1 MSIISAIIPALLL
14 LDLVWW
20 FSADRLLRKA
30 GFKGRVRILHSLFFG
45 FQLASLLAVIASR
58 QSELWDHLPKVV
70 TTAVYLWHLLI
81 LPLLLPLLAVG
92 AIVALLCWVIGKIR
106 TRKPRETADAQTD
119 GAGMSR
125 RAFLAATAAFTPQLF
140 TVGLTAIALR
150 QLEQFRVRRM
160 TIAVRG
166 LPAALDG
173 LTIAHVS
180 DMHAGRFTRSAILRE
195 MIGAVNDLRS
205 ELVLVTGD
213 LINGALHELPEG
225 IDAVRRLDARSG
237 VYMIEGNHDLFQGRE
252 AFESRV
258 KASGIRLLVNE
269 TEQLTVRG
277 HPLQLLGLRWGR
289 PSFRPYQRSGDA
301 AIASFIRGIAGAAR
315 PGGFPHSARAPS
327 PCLRPRRGRAT
338 APDPFRP
345 HPWRPVNAERGDRFR
360 PADVSL
366 LVGTLHARRQSPH
379 RLQRRRQLVSLENES
394 PGGNHSPHSPAR
406 LSINP
411 ECTAGRHVEVGCP

>member
-1 MSIISAIIPALLL
+1 MSIISALIPALLV
-14 LDLVWW
+14 LDLLWW

-45 FQLASLLAVIASR
+45 FQLASLLAVLASR
-58 QSELWDHLPKVV
+58 RSELWDFLPKFV

-92 AIVALLCWVIGKIR
+92 ALVALLCWVIAKIR
-106 TRKPRETADAQTD
+106 TRGIHETAAAQSA

-150 QLEQFRVRRM
+150 QLEQFRVRRLSVA
-160 TIAVRG
+160 IRG

-173 LTIAHVS
+173 LTITHVS

-195 MIGAVNDLRS
+195 MINAVNDLRS

-225 IDAVRRLDARSG
+225 IDAVRRLNARSG
-237 VYMIEGNHDLFQGRE
+237 IYMIEGNHDLFQGRE

-258 KASGIRLLVNE
+258 KASGIPLLVNE
-269 TEQLTVRG
+269 TAQLTVRG
-277 HPLQLLGLRWGR
+277 RPLQLLGLRWGG
-289 PSFRPYQRSGDA
+289 PSFRMRQGSSDD
-301 AIASFIRGIAGAAR
+301 AIAASFEELMASRDPEAFPILLAHHPHAFDPAAAAQLPLTLSGHTHGGQLMLNAETGFGPLMFRYWSGHYTRGDSHLIVSNGI
-315 PGGFPHSARAPS
+315 GNWFPLRTRAPAEIIHLT
-327 PCLRPRRGRAT
+327 LRT
-338 APDPFRP
+338 A
-345 HPWRPVNAERGDRFR
+345 
-360 PADVSL
+360 
-366 LVGTLHARRQSPH
+366 
-379 RLQRRRQLVSLENES
+379 
-394 PGGNHSPHSPAR
+394 
-406 LSINP
+406 
-411 ECTAGRHVEVGCP
+411 